1 MARKSLPQTTRPESN
16 TPESD
21 TREPK
26 RADRHGQASPTQ
38 AEKRS
43 NKKAA
48 AGLHLVAT
56 PIGNLGDITLRAL
69 DVLTG
74 ADAVLCEDTRV
85 TRKLLTRYN
94 IATTSLIY
102 NDHNARRVMPRL
114 MERLNNGESLALV
127 TDAGTPLVS
136 DPGYRL
142 VEAAIEA
149 DIPLHALPGASAA
162 LAGLVLSG
170 LPTDGFFFAGFSP
183 PRQAARRR
191 RFTELA
197 AVPGS
202 LIFFESAKRLAA
214 SLSDLHHT
222 LGDRPAA
229 IAREMTKMHEEVRRG
244 TLSELAAHYAD
255 AGPPRGEIVIVVA
268 PPLAHEIDAEAL
280 RATLTDALADLS
292 LRDAVAQVTL
302 DTGRP
307 RRDVY
312 RLALEI
318 TGDGPE
324 R

>member
-1 MARKSLPQTTRPESN
+1 MGT
-16 TPESD
+16 ESD
-21 TREPK
+21 SRPYA
-26 RADRHGQASPTQ
+26 RADT
-38 AEKRS
+38 
-43 NKKAA
+43 KAA

-74 ADAVLCEDTRV
+74 ADMIVCEDTRV
-85 TRKLLTRYN
+85 TRKLLSRYA
-94 IATTSLIY
+94 IATPSLAY
-102 NDHNARRVMPRL
+102 NDHNARRVLPGLMGRL
-114 MERLNNGESLALV
+114 KNGDSLALV
-127 TDAGTPLVS
+127 TDAGTPLIS

-149 DIPLHALPGASAA
+149 DIKLHTLPGASAA

-170 LPTDGFFFAGFSP
+170 LPTDGFFFAGFPP

-191 RFTELA
+191 RFTELS

-202 LIFFESAKRLAA
+202 LVFFESARRLAA

-229 IAREMTKMHEEVRRG
+229 IAREITKLHEEVRRG
-244 TLSELAAHYAD
+244 SLSELAAHYAD

-268 PPLAHEIDAEAL
+268 PPLAQEVDTETLRTAL
-280 RATLTDALADLS
+280 ADALGDLS
-292 LRDAVAQVTL
+292 LRDAVAQVTA

-307 RRDVY
+307 RREVY

-318 TGDGPE
+318 TGDEPDS
-324 R
+324 

>member
-1 MARKSLPQTTRPESN
+1 VARKSLPQTN
-16 TPESD
+16 QQDSD
-21 TREPK
+21 AREPN
-26 RADRHGQASPTQ
+26 RVDRHGQASDKP
-38 AEKRS
+38 
-43 NKKAA
+43 AA

-69 DVLTG
+69 DVLAG
-74 ADAVLCEDTRV
+74 ANMIICEDTRV
-85 TRKLLTRYN
+85 TRKLLTRYAL
-94 IATTSLIY
+94 ATPSLPY
-102 NDHNARRVMPRL
+102 NDHNARRVLPKL

-127 TDAGTPLVS
+127 TDAGTPLIS

-149 DIPLHALPGASAA
+149 GIPLHALPGASAA

-183 PRQAARRR
+183 PRETARRR
-191 RFTELA
+191 RFAELA

-202 LIFFESAKRLAA
+202 LIFFESARRLAA
-214 SLSDLHHT
+214 SLSDMHHT

-229 IAREMTKMHEEVRRG
+229 IAREITKLHEEVRRG
-244 TLSELAAHYAD
+244 TLSELATHYAG

-268 PPLAHEIDAEAL
+268 PPLAREIDADAL
-280 RATLTDALADLS
+280 RAALTEALAELS
-292 LRDAVAQVTL
+292 LRDAVAQVTA

-318 TGDGPE
+318 TGDEPTQ
-324 R
+324 

>member
-1 MARKSLPQTTRPESN
+1 
-16 TPESD
+16 
-21 TREPK
+21 
-26 RADRHGQASPTQ
+26 
-38 AEKRS
+38 
-43 NKKAA
+43 
-48 AGLHLVAT
+48 LHLVAT

-69 DVLTG
+69 DVLAG
-74 ADAVLCEDTRV
+74 ANMIICEDTRV
-85 TRKLLTRYN
+85 TRKLLTRYAL
-94 IATTSLIY
+94 ATPSLPY
-102 NDHNARRVMPRL
+102 NDHNARRVLPKL

-127 TDAGTPLVS
+127 TDAGTPLIS

-149 DIPLHALPGASAA
+149 GIPLHALPGASAA

-183 PRQAARRR
+183 PRETARRR
-191 RFTELA
+191 RFAELA

-202 LIFFESAKRLAA
+202 LIFFESARRLAA
-214 SLSDLHHT
+214 SLSDMHHT

-229 IAREMTKMHEEVRRG
+229 IAREITKLHEEVRRG
-244 TLSELAAHYAD
+244 TLSELATHYAG

-268 PPLAHEIDAEAL
+268 PPLAREIDADAL
-280 RATLTDALADLS
+280 RAALTEALAELS
-292 LRDAVAQVTL
+292 LRDAVAQVTA

-318 TGDGPE
+318 TGDEPTQ
-324 R
+324 